1 MRDRWYGDD
10 RDVVKW
16 SAVVHLAR
24 REAIGDVLYAALYGR
39 GDDWPAL
46 ATARGPAA
54 LPHEVVRHFRDLDDL
69 QRLAAAAG
77 LRIETVKEPFVDRAA
92 YFRRLCGRLEGRP
105 EPVLVLLDPD
115 TGLAPDGGAGPGHVA
130 SAEVA
135 AVFAALRPGGVLACY
150 QHARRQKDWRGRA
163 RRAFANAPG
172 VPSFEVEAL
181 RSDLARD
188 VLLLAVKKGG
198 AGAPADAEGA
208 DVRRAE
214 ERPPG
219 KA

>member
-24 REAIGDVLYAALYGR
+24 REAIADVLHAALYR
-39 GDDWPAL
+39 PDDEWPRL
-46 ATARGPAA
+46 ATARGPAP
-54 LPHEVVRHFRDLDDL
+54 LPDEVVSHFRDLDDL

-77 LRIETVKEPFVDRAA
+77 LRIAVVKEPFADRAAGRPA
-92 YFRRLCGRLEGRP
+92 YFRRVCERIRAHP
-105 EPVLVLLDPD
+105 APVLVLLDPD
-115 TGLAPDGGAGPGHVA
+115 TGLVPDAPGPQYVA
-130 SAEVA
+130 SDEVA
-135 AVFAALRPGGVLACY
+135 QVFAALRPGDLLACY
-150 QHARRQKDWRGRA
+150 QHARPQKDWRGRA

-188 VLLLAVKKGG
+188 VLVLAVKKG
-198 AGAPADAEGA
+198 E
-208 DVRRAE
+208 
-214 ERPPG
+214 
-219 KA
+219 

>member
-24 REAIGDVLYAALYGR
+24 REAIADVLHAALYR
-39 GDDWPAL
+39 PEDEWPRL
-46 ATARGPAA
+46 ATARGPAT
-54 LPHEVVRHFRDLDDL
+54 LPDDVVRHFRSLDDL
-69 QRLAAAAG
+69 QRLAAATG
-77 LRIETVKEPFVDRAA
+77 LRIETVKEPFRDRHA
-92 YFRRLCGRLEGRP
+92 YFRRVCARVRAYP
-105 EPVLVLLDPD
+105 TPVLVLLDPD
-115 TGLAPDGGAGPGHVA
+115 TGLALDGGAGPQHVT

-135 AVFAALRPGGVLACY
+135 AVFAALPAGALLVCY

-172 VPSFEVEAL
+172 VPSFEVEPL

-188 VLLLAVKKGG
+188 VLLLAVKKG
-198 AGAPADAEGA
+198 
-208 DVRRAE
+208 R
-214 ERPPG
+214 
-219 KA
+219 

>member
-24 REAIGDVLYAALYGR
+24 REAIADVLHAALYR
-39 GDDWPAL
+39 PEDEWPRL

-54 LPHEVVRHFRDLDDL
+54 LPDEVVRHFRDLDDL

-77 LRIETVKEPFVDRAA
+77 LRIETLKEPFRDRDRDA
-92 YFRRLCGRLEGRP
+92 YFRRVCARVEAYRA
-105 EPVLVLLDPD
+105 PVLVLLDPD
-115 TGLAPDGGAGPGHVA
+115 TGLAPDGEAGPHHVA

-135 AVFAALRPGGVLACY
+135 AVFGALPPGGVLACY

-181 RSDLARD
+181 RSDLARE
-188 VLLLAVKKGG
+188 VLLLAVKKG
-198 AGAPADAEGA
+198 EQS
-208 DVRRAE
+208 
-214 ERPPG
+214 
-219 KA
+219 

>member
-24 REAIGDVLYAALYGR
+24 REAIAEVLHAALYR
-39 GDDWPAL
+39 PEDEWPRL

-54 LPHEVVRHFRDLDDL
+54 LPDEVVRHFRDLADL
-69 QRLAAAAG
+69 RRLAAAAR
-77 LRIETVKEPFVDRAA
+77 LRIETVTEPFVDRDA
-92 YFRRLCGRLEGRP
+92 YFGRVCARVRAYDA
-105 EPVLVLLDPD
+105 PVLVLLDPD
-115 TGLAPDGGAGPGHVA
+115 VGLAPDGDAGPQHVA
-130 SAEVA
+130 SADVA
-135 AVFAALRPGGVLACY
+135 AVFGALPPGGLLACY

-188 VLLLAVKKGG
+188 VLLLAVKKE
-198 AGAPADAEGA
+198 P
-208 DVRRAE
+208 R
-214 ERPPG
+214 
-219 KA
+219 

>member
-24 REAIGDVLYAALYGR
+24 REAVADVLHAALYR
-39 GDDWPAL
+39 PEDEWPRL

-54 LPHEVVRHFRDLDDL
+54 LPDDVVRHFRSLDDL
-69 QRLAAAAG
+69 RRLAATAG
-77 LRIETVKEPFVDRAA
+77 LRIETVKEPFRDRHA
-92 YFRRLCGRLEGRP
+92 YFRRVCARVRAYP
-105 EPVLVLLDPD
+105 APVLVLLDPD
-115 TGLAPDGGAGPGHVA
+115 TGLAPDGGAGPQHVT

-135 AVFAALRPGGVLACY
+135 EVFAALPPGGLLVCY

-163 RRAFANAPG
+163 RRVFANAPG
-172 VPSFEVEAL
+172 VPSFEVEPL

-188 VLLLAVKKGG
+188 VLLLAVKKG
-198 AGAPADAEGA
+198 
-208 DVRRAE
+208 R
-214 ERPPG
+214 
-219 KA
+219 